1 MYIKDDDWIGVFKL
15 GLTIKEIEEKLTKI
29 DNPNDDFV
37 QALLQDER
45 KGVKVL
51 LQKWLRHQENQ
62 KWQHEKFL
70 DMMVYERK
78 FSKEGYRYIA
88 GIDEVGRGPLAGPV
102 VASAVILP
110 SDIYLPGIDDSKK
123 LTESKR
129 EQYYAE
135 IKEKAIAIGI
145 GIIDNEEIDAVNI
158 LNATKKAML
167 QALQQLTPKPDFLLI
182 DAVKLDTPYPTES
195 IIKGDSLSVSIAC
208 ASIIAKVTR
217 DRMLKEY
224 DEKYP
229 GYGFA
234 NNSGYGT
241 KEHLDGLKLNGIT
254 PIHRKSFAPIK
265 DYLTK

>member
-1 MYIKDDDWIGVFKL
+1 MKKN
-15 GLTIKEIEEKLTKI
+15 LTKI
-29 DNPNDDFV
+29 DNPNDDFI

-45 KGVKVL
+45 KGVQVL

-62 KWQHEKFL
+62 KLQHEKFL

-102 VASAVILP
+102 VAAAVILP

-145 GIIDNEEIDAVNI
+145 GIIDNDEIDAVNI

-167 QALQQLTPKPDFLLI
+167 QALQQLTPQ
-182 DAVKLDTPYPTES
+182 AR
-195 IIKGDSLSVSIAC
+195 LSV
-208 ASIIAKVTR
+208 
-217 DRMLKEY
+217 
-224 DEKYP
+224 
-229 GYGFA
+229 
-234 NNSGYGT
+234 N
-241 KEHLDGLKLNGIT
+241 
-254 PIHRKSFAPIK
+254 
-265 DYLTK
+265 

>member
-1 MYIKDDDWIGVFKL
+1 M
-15 GLTIKEIEEKLTKI
+15 GLTIKEIEEKLAKI
-29 DNPNDDFV
+29 ENPSDDFI
-37 QALLQDER
+37 QSLLQDER
-45 KGVKVL
+45 KGVQIL
-51 LQKWLRHQENQ
+51 LQKWLRHQEKQ
-62 KWQHEKFL
+62 KLQHEKFM
-70 DMMVYERK
+70 DMTVYERK
-78 FSKEGYRYIA
+78 FLKEGYQYIA

-102 VASAVILP
+102 VAAAVILP
-110 SDIYLPGIDDSKK
+110 SDVYLPGIDDSKK

-135 IKEKAIAIGI
+135 IKEKAIAIGV
-145 GIIDNEEIDAVNI
+145 GIIDNDEIDTVNI

-167 QALQQLTPKPDFLLI
+167 QALQQLMPQPDLLLI
-182 DAVKLDTPYPTES
+182 DAVKLDTPYRAES

-217 DRMLKEY
+217 DRMFKEY
-224 DEKYP
+224 DVKYP

-265 DYLTK
+265 DYLNM